1 MGKEQYLQ
9 FPVKLPE
16 LGNVSLRSENPGA
29 HFPAVLLTQVAP
41 SSVKGLSK
49 KKSVSHSQFPSKF
62 TDDLAYSQN

>member
-1 MGKEQYLQ
+1 MVKEQYLQ
-9 FPVKLPE
+9 FPVKLP
-16 LGNVSLRSENPGA
+16 GNVSLRSENPGA